1 MVRKNELKWGAILS
15 YAQMI
20 LSVVIGLT
28 YSRYMIRILGQSEY
42 GLYQT
47 VVSTI
52 SMLSILN
59 LGFNSGYI
67 RYYAKYKKNNDRESI
82 YRLNGLFLLIFS
94 VIGLIALVC
103 GAYLTTHLRLVF
115 DTGLTSAEYDLAR
128 RLMVLLT
135 INLSLS
141 FPMSV
146 FSTII
151 SANERFVFLKLLGM
165 LRTVVGPLVNIPL
178 LLMGFRSV
186 GLVVSSLAFSLIT
199 DIIYIY
205 YVTAKLGN
213 KFYFSKFEKGLFR
226 SLFTY
231 TFFIAINMVV
241 DQINNSIDKV
251 LLGRFIGTTSVAV
264 YSIGMNLYSYYMTIS
279 TSVSGVFTPRIHAL
293 YNASTEDRQRDR
305 NISDLFIRVGRIQ
318 FLILML
324 FASGLIIFG
333 KQFIRFWV
341 GDGYDESYYVLL
353 LIMIPVSVPL
363 IQNLGIE
370 IQRAANKH
378 QVRSIVYFAMAI
390 CNLLLTIYLCQI
402 YGAVGAAFG
411 TGVSLILANGIIMN
425 IYYYKALHLD
435 IPAFWKNIL
444 RQLLGML
451 PAFVI
456 GAMINR
462 YAPTQNVL
470 SMLAFIIVYTAFYGV
485 CVWFLSMN
493 EYEKS
498 FVMDP
503 IKKVLEIY
511 SKGKSH
517 D

>member
-1 MVRKNELKWGAILS
+1 MS

-20 LSVVIGLT
+20 LNVVIGLT

-47 VVSTI
+47 VSTTI
-52 SMLSILN
+52 GMLSILN
-59 LGFNSGYI
+59 LGFNSSYI
-67 RYYAKYKKNNDRESI
+67 RYYARYKKNDERVSI
-82 YRLNGLFLLIFS
+82 YRLNGLFLLIFT
-94 VIGLIALVC
+94 VIGTVALIC
-103 GAYLTTHLRLVF
+103 GLYLTNHLKLVF

-128 RLMVLLT
+128 KLMVLLT
-135 INLSLS
+135 INLSVS

-146 FSTII
+146 FATII
-151 SANERFVFLKLLGM
+151 SANERFVFLKMLGM
-165 LRTVVGPLVNIPL
+165 LKTVVGPMVNIPL
-178 LLMGFRSV
+178 LFMGFRSV
-186 GLVVSSLAFSLIT
+186 GLVVSSLMFSLIT
-199 DIIYIY
+199 DAFYIY
-205 YVTAKLGN
+205 YVTVKLGN
-213 KFYFSKFEKGLFR
+213 KFYFSKFEKGLFG

-231 TFFIAINMVV
+231 TIFIAINLVV

-251 LLGRFIGTTSVAV
+251 LLGRFIGTTAVAV
-264 YSIGMNLYSYYMTIS
+264 YSVGISLYTYYMTIS

-293 YNASTEDRQRDR
+293 YNASDNIEQRGKS
-305 NISDLFIRVGRIQ
+305 ISELFIKVGRIQ

-324 FASGLIIFG
+324 FASGLVIFG

-353 LIMIPVSVPL
+353 LIMIPASIPL

-378 QVRSIVYFAMAI
+378 QVRSIVYLGMAI
-390 CNLLLTIYLCQI
+390 CNLILTIYLCQL

-411 TGVSLILANGIIMN
+411 TAVSLVLANGIIMN
-425 IYYYKALHLD
+425 LYYYKALHMD
-435 IPAFWKNIL
+435 IPGFWKAIL

-451 PAFVI
+451 PAFAV
-456 GAMINR
+456 GAMIKH
-462 YAPTQNVL
+462 YAPTENVL
-470 SMLAFIIVYTAFYGV
+470 SMFAFIIIYSVCYVV

-498 FVMDP
+498 LVLSP
-503 IKKVLEIY
+503 IRKMNKRKIKE
-511 SKGKSH
+511 SSH

>member
-1 MVRKNELKWGAILS
+1 M
-15 YAQMI
+15 M
-20 LSVVIGLT
+20 
-28 YSRYMIRILGQSEY
+28 
-42 GLYQT
+42 
-47 VVSTI
+47 
-52 SMLSILN
+52 
-59 LGFNSGYI
+59 
-67 RYYAKYKKNNDRESI
+67 
-82 YRLNGLFLLIFS
+82 
-94 VIGLIALVC
+94 
-103 GAYLTTHLRLVF
+103 
-115 DTGLTSAEYDLAR
+115 
-128 RLMVLLT
+128 LLT
-135 INLSLS
+135 INLSIS

-151 SANERFVFLKLLGM
+151 SANEHFVFLKLLGM

-186 GLVVSSLAFSLIT
+186 GLVVSSLAFSLVT
-199 DIIYIY
+199 DVIYIY
-205 YVTAKLGN
+205 YVIAKLDN
-213 KFYFSKFEKGLFR
+213 KFFFSKFEKGLFH

-231 TFFIAINMVV
+231 TIFIAINMVV

-264 YSIGMNLYSYYMTIS
+264 YSVGMSLYSYYMTIS

-293 YNASTEDRQRDR
+293 YNATADTQQRDR

-324 FASGLIIFG
+324 FASGLVIFG

-353 LIMIPVSVPL
+353 LIMIPASVPL

-378 QVRSIVYFAMAI
+378 QFRSIIYLGMAI
-390 CNLLLTIYLCQI
+390 CNLILTIYLCQI

-425 IYYYKALHLD
+425 IYYYKALHMD
-435 IPAFWKNIL
+435 IAGFWKTIL

-451 PAFVI
+451 PAFAI
-456 GAMINR
+456 GAVIKR
-462 YAPTQNVL
+462 YAPTESVL
-470 SMLAFIIVYTAFYGV
+470 SMLAFIIVYTACYGA

-493 EYEKS
+493 EYEKGL
-498 FVMDP
+498 VMDP
-503 IKKVLEIY
+503 IKKVLRVY
-511 SKGKSH
+511 SRGKSH